1 MKVNSEIWYSISA
14 WSVNSQISN
23 SSWED
28 TDLLWYYCYTQ
39 LSRMISQRKAAYNT
53 PLDASICYAAH
64 ASDTKMP
71 LADIKVYDYQCVE
84 RGHQISDNGFFF
96 AIMNNYAV
104 TSSEWSV
111 YEWISQINTGS
122 AKDTYGGAY
131 RWSPNASSVQSGT
144 NNPNRYLQ
152 PLVQFSPKAF
162 FGVIYVDLVA
172 NDHSTV
178 TTVTLKEL
186 ETNLDMYKNTHYIG
200 KAYMALYGYNGRASS
215 GGDFNDYNIKNP
227 KYFGISAIRP
237 LKFPE
242 GDVISYYQ
250 TLGRTGTL
258 PILGVI
264 DHLLKRTTS
273 SGDDYGVLIYRPT
286 STTEGRQ
293 SWQAVVSAH
302 LVDAIS
308 VSESA
313 TSQYTFSF
321 HSITY
326 ITESIIEEI
335 RKGAAAYGI
344 FFTDDL
350 YEHLVSDTTNTNRWV
365 SYDMCCGILDSQGV
379 GHGEYTRG
387 PRNMDNTVF
396 SWTNSQSSPYDS
408 TLEFHNGM
416 YCRKCGYGGEIK
428 TLDGNRVCPRCHA
441 TGDYLIDIPAM
452 TQGPMWKLDPDD
464 PEYGS
469 LYAIDVE
476 RDQTTGFTNPNLHRR
491 VSDALEELPNGYLHL
506 PGTHETIDYPD
517 SEYCSVKNFDT
528 DTILDVPTITKYNG
542 SQKYIEMSEVFVEKG
557 YTTIGNGCF
566 TDTDVVYVEIPE
578 GITTIE

>member
-1 MKVNSEIWYSISA
+1 MKVNSEIWYSIST
-14 WSVNSQISN
+14 WSVNSQISD

-28 TDLLWYYCYTQ
+28 TDLLWYYCYNQ

-96 AIMNNYAV
+96 GIMNNYAV

-122 AKDTYGGAY
+122 EKDTSGGAY
-131 RWSPNASSVQSGT
+131 RWSPNASSTQSGI
-144 NNPNRYLQ
+144 NNANRYLQ

-172 NDHSTV
+172 NDHSTI

-186 ETNLDMYKNTHYIG
+186 ETNLDTYKNTHYIG
-200 KAYMALYGYNGRASS
+200 KAYMAIYGYNGRASS
-215 GGDFNDYNIKNP
+215 GGDFNDYNRKNQ
-227 KYFGISAIRP
+227 KYFGISTIKP

-264 DHLLKRTTS
+264 DYLIKRTTS
-273 SGDDYGVLIYRPT
+273 SGDDYGVLIYKPI
-286 STTEGRQ
+286 STTEGRE
-293 SWQAVVSAH
+293 SWQAIVSAH
-302 LVDAIS
+302 LVDDIT

-335 RKGAAAYGI
+335 RKGAAAYGL

-350 YEHLVSDTTNTNRWV
+350 YEHLVSDATNTDRWV

-396 SWTNSQSSPYDS
+396 SWANSQSSPYDS

-441 TGDYLIDIPAM
+441 TGGYLIDIPAM
-452 TQGPMWKLDPDD
+452 TQGPIWELDVDNPT
-464 PEYGS
+464 YGS
-469 LYAIDVE
+469 LYELDMQ
-476 RDQTTGFTNPNLHRR
+476 RDQESGYTNPNLHRR
-491 VSDALEELPNGYLHL
+491 AELHAEGSYEELWYPNSNDVPLRDF
-506 PGTHETIDYPD
+506 E
-517 SEYCSVKNFDT
+517 V
-528 DTILDVPTITKYNG
+528 DTIEDVKTITKYKG
-542 SQKYIEMSEVFVEKG
+542 TETYIKLPDTFVEAG
-557 YTTIGNGCF
+557 YTTLGKGLF